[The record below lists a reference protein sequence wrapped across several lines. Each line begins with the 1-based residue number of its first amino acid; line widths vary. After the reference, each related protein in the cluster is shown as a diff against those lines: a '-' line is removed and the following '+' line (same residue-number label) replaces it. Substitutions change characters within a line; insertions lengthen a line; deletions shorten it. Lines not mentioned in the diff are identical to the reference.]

1 MYCAV
6 LDDSTNFSE
15 FYKLTYV
22 VHGCS
27 YCAVKGET
35 WAQRGGFLPKGTVS
49 EMDLIKPRSA
59 GCSSLRK
66 FPLPDFP

>member
-1 MYCAV
+1 M
-6 LDDSTNFSE
+6 
-15 FYKLTYV
+15 
-22 VHGCS
+22 VHGCG
-27 YCAVKGET
+27 YFAVKGET
-35 WAQRGGFLPKGTVS
+35 WAQRGGYLPKGIVS